1 MSTGG
6 GLDAIRLNELTYAC
20 AAAFSS
26 ALARTE
32 ATNARCSAMSGMA
45 RLACMGKGQDA
56 TGVRADEVFQGMCYN
71 DGQGSA
77 WAVSAADPLYDVHSE
92 SGVRMVVSHLH
103 GLTRLYPQLTVQRPS
118 CPKEGPKVENTNS
131 QDSPGKSKTGKP
143 RESPDAAPRCAGFH
157 AAQQAA
163 AVWPVR

>member
-1 MSTGG
+1 
-6 GLDAIRLNELTYAC
+6 
-20 AAAFSS
+20 
-26 ALARTE
+26 
-32 ATNARCSAMSGMA
+32 MSGMA

-103 GLTRLYPQLTVQRPS
+103 GLTRLQPQLTAQRPS
-118 CPKEGPKVENTNS
+118 CPKKVQS
-131 QDSPGKSKTGKP
+131 
-143 RESPDAAPRCAGFH
+143 
-157 AAQQAA
+157 
-163 AVWPVR
+163 